1 MVPGPRPAARD
12 TPGGGPWWSVVVPV
26 KRAALGK
33 SRLRGA
39 VPWARHE
46 DLARALALDTVAA
59 VVACRAVGRVLV
71 VTDDE
76 ELRAAL
82 PPGVLVTA
90 DPGGPPSGPGGLAA
104 DPGGLAAYLRG
115 MAADLS
121 GLTGEGGL
129 NTAIRHG
136 QAALGPRNGPTA
148 ALTADLPALRPAELA
163 AALAAALGHR
173 RCHVTDAAGTG
184 TTLLASA
191 GPLDPLFGPG
201 SAAAHVRSGAVALVG
216 DWPSLRQ
223 DVDTAADLGAADALG
238 LGRWTRAV
246 IGRRA
251 ADQVSP

>member
-1 MVPGPRPAARD
+1 MVPGPRPAGRD

-59 VVACRAVGRVLV
+59 VVACAAVRRVLV

-90 DPGGPPSGPGGLAA
+90 DPGELAA
-104 DPGGLAAYLRG
+104 DLRG
-115 MAADLS
+115 MAA
-121 GLTGEGGL
+121 GLGGLPGEDGL

-136 QAALGPRNGPTA
+136 QAALGPRTGPTA

-201 SAAAHVRSGAVALVG
+201 SAAAHVRSGAVALSG
-216 DWPSLRQ
+216 DWPSLRR
-223 DVDTAADLGAADALG
+223 DVDTAADLGFADALG